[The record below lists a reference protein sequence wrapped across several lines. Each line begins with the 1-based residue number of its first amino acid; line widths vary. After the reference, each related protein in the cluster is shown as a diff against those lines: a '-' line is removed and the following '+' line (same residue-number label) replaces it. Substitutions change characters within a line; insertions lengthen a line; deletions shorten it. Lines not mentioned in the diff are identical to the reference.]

1 MNLTIHL
8 KMTLSILG
16 LSEASEMPMMS
27 ISRHQSTLKLLN
39 LIPSSHF
46 KASPHVKCPIYSLCN
61 LNLSLYIFKSIA
73 HQSI

>member
-1 MNLTIHL
+1 
-8 KMTLSILG
+8 MTLNVLG
-16 LSEASEMPMMS
+16 LCEASEMPMMS

-61 LNLSLYIFKSIA
+61 LNIYLYLYIKV
-73 HQSI
+73 

>member
-1 MNLTIHL
+1 MILNV
-8 KMTLSILG
+8 LG

-39 LIPSSHF
+39 LISSSCF

-61 LNLSLYIFKSIA
+61 LNIYIYIYIKV
-73 HQSI
+73 